1 MSKKKKNE
9 ESEPK
14 KSDEAG
20 SSADSSSWDGV
31 RNTAT
36 RTELQTVPDAD
47 IRELLIKAGMQEAA
61 LIVVQGDS
69 MGKVY
74 RLKPGRNVIGRH
86 ADANI
91 QINQR
96 AVSSF
101 HADIRVAQDQQNQS
115 AILEDL
121 KSLNGTY
128 VNSSQVDRPILLKQN
143 DLVKIGSFVF
153 KYVDNHLD
161 ASFTESLHEAGTLD
175 ALTGAYNKGH
185 VMKLLNSSM
194 EIAKGGFLLCLIILD
209 LDHFKKVNDTYGHIA
224 GDYVLKESV
233 KIIRDQVIRADDK
246 LGRFGGEEF
255 VVLMHDTP
263 LQVAKEVAER
273 VRATLAAHHFEFEG
287 QKIPVTASLGVALW
301 NPSFKTAAEFLDFAD
316 RLLYKSKQNGRN
328 RVSFEQ

>member
-1 MSKKKKNE
+1 MTTKMSKKKKDD
-9 ESEPK
+9 
-14 KSDEAG
+14 KSPEKAEN
-20 SSADSSSWDGV
+20 SSWDAV

-47 IRELLIKAGMQEAA
+47 IRELLLKAGMQEAA
-61 LIVVQGDS
+61 LIVVQGES
-69 MGKVY
+69 MGKVF

-86 ADANI
+86 VDSTI

-101 HADIRVAQDQQNQS
+101 HTDIRVGTDQS

-128 VNSSQVDRPILLKQN
+128 VNSNKVETPVLLKQN
-143 DLVKIGSFVF
+143 DLVKVGSYVF

-161 ASFTESLHEAGTLD
+161 ASFSETLHEAGTID
-175 ALTGAYNKGH
+175 TLTGAYNKGH
-185 VMKLLNSSM
+185 LLKLINSSID
-194 EIAKGGFLLCLIILD
+194 IAKGGFLLSLIIFD

-273 VRATLAAHHFEFEG
+273 VRATLAAHAFEFEG
-287 QKIPVTASLGVALW
+287 QRIPVTASLGVALW
-301 NPSFKTAAEFLDFAD
+301 NPSFKSAADFLNFVDQ
-316 RLLYKSKQNGRN
+316 LLYKSKQNGRN

>member
-1 MSKKKKNE
+1 
-9 ESEPK
+9 
-14 KSDEAG
+14 
-20 SSADSSSWDGV
+20 
-31 RNTAT
+31 
-36 RTELQTVPDAD
+36 
-47 IRELLIKAGMQEAA
+47 MQEPAF
-61 LIVVQGDS
+61 IVVQGDS

-86 ADANI
+86 ADSTI

-101 HADIRVAQDQQNQS
+101 HADIRVMPDQTV
-115 AILEDL
+115 ILEDL

-128 VNSSQVDRPILLKQN
+128 VNSSRVESPVLLKQN
-143 DLVKIGSFVF
+143 DLVKVGSFVF

-161 ASFTESLHEAGTLD
+161 ASFTESLHEAGTID
-175 ALTGAYNKGH
+175 TLTGAYNKGH
-185 VMKLLNSSM
+185 LLKLINSSI
-194 EIAKGGFLLCLIILD
+194 EIAKGGFLLSLIIFD

-273 VRATLAAHHFEFEG
+273 IRATLAAHHFEFEG
-287 QKIPVTASLGVALW
+287 QQIPVSASLGVALW
-301 NPSFKTAAEFLDFAD
+301 NPSFRSASDYMNFVDQ
-316 RLLYKSKQNGRN
+316 LLYKSKQNGRN

>member
-1 MSKKKKNE
+1 MSKKKKDD
-9 ESEPK
+9 
-14 KSDEAG
+14 KSPEKAEN
-20 SSADSSSWDGV
+20 SSWDAV

-47 IRELLIKAGMQEAA
+47 IRELLLKAGMQEAA
-61 LIVVQGDS
+61 LIVVQGES
-69 MGKVY
+69 MGKVF

-86 ADANI
+86 VDSTI

-101 HADIRVAQDQQNQS
+101 HTDIRVGTDQS

-128 VNSSQVDRPILLKQN
+128 VNSNKVETPVLLKQN
-143 DLVKIGSFVF
+143 DLVKVGSYVF

-161 ASFTESLHEAGTLD
+161 ASFSETLHEAGTID
-175 ALTGAYNKGH
+175 TLTGAYNKGH
-185 VMKLLNSSM
+185 LLKLINSSID
-194 EIAKGGFLLCLIILD
+194 IAKGGFLLSLIIFD

-273 VRATLAAHHFEFEG
+273 VRATLAAHAFEFEG
-287 QKIPVTASLGVALW
+287 QRIPVTASLGVALW
-301 NPSFKTAAEFLDFAD
+301 NPSFKSAADFLNFVDQ
-316 RLLYKSKQNGRN
+316 LLYKSKQNGRN

>member
-1 MSKKKKNE
+1 MSKKKKE
-9 ESEPK
+9 DLDVPGRVE
-14 KSDEAG
+14 G
-20 SSADSSSWDGV
+20 SWDSV

-36 RTELQTVPDAD
+36 RTELQTVANAD
-47 IRELLIKAGMQEAA
+47 IKELLHKAGTQEPA

-86 ADANI
+86 ADSAIHI
-91 QINQR
+91 QQR

-101 HADIRVAQDQQNQS
+101 HADIRVAADQS

-128 VNSSQVDRPILLKQN
+128 VNSSKVETPVVLKQN
-143 DLVKIGSFVF
+143 DLVKVGSFVF

-161 ASFTESLHEAGTLD
+161 TSFTESLHEQGTID
-175 ALTGAYNKGH
+175 TLTGAYNKGYLL
-185 VMKLLNSSM
+185 KLINSSM
-194 EIAKGGFLLCLIILD
+194 DIAKGGFLLSLIILD

-233 KIIRDQVIRADDK
+233 RIIREGVIRADDK
-246 LGRFGGEEF
+246 IGRFGGEEF

-301 NPSFKTAAEFLDFAD
+301 NPSFKTASDFMNFAD
-316 RLLYKSKQNGRN
+316 QLLYKSKQNGRN